1 LHPPLSCALPFPRP
15 VARAL
20 RLWSLPDMP
29 NTALI
34 VGESGPH
41 SVKPKPPLRLYLQP
55 PRRSDS
61 VKPCLTIRL
70 RVSLVGE
77 RQKSQNGN
85 PSLPPCC
92 SFSPPF
98 PSPQLFLVPVAALSV
113 QSLVVSLAKMALP
126 DSPPDLLEDS
136 LAAPKRTVAHP
147 EHPLLSSP
155 LCQNLPPPV
164 QRWKRPWP
172 GGSTLCLPPPLRTFP
187 RAFLRAQTVTIG
199 PSPMARRLR
208 PLSASLD

>member
-34 VGESGPH
+34 GGESGPH

-70 RVSLVGE
+70 RVSLVVE
-77 RQKSQNGN
+77 RQKSQKGN
-85 PSLPPCC
+85 SPPSPLLLILS
-92 SFSPPF
+92 SFPF
-98 PSPQLFLVPVAALSV
+98 PSVVPRSCCSRIGS
-113 QSLVVSLAKMALP
+113 SLVVSLAKMAPP
-126 DSPPDLLEDS
+126 DSPPDLLEDT
-136 LAAPKRTVAHP
+136 LAALKRTVAHP

-187 RAFLRAQTVTIG
+187 RAFLRIQRMTIG